1 MSVANP
7 IRGVNTKPRGAGR
20 GSGGGVVADNLSAD
34 VRRRLQELAQQ
45 HGHAAVIAA
54 ARRVLA

>member
-7 IRGVNTKPRGAGR
+7 VRGVKQMPRAAGHGR
-20 GSGGGVVADNLSAD
+20 GGGVVADNLSAD
-34 VRRRLQELAQQ
+34 VRRRLQVLAQQ